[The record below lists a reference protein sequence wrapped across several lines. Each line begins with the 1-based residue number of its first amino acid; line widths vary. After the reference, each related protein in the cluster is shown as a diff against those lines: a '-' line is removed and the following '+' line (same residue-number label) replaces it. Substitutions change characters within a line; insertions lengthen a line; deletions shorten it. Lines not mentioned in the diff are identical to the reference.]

1 MSLIDPTRPAW
12 RVLNPSGFFGPND
25 HLYSEGEEI
34 YYDGEPNEELEPLN
48 EPAMVKL
55 VAYLERL
62 DTLGREA
69 AAKAGKAYAGRPR
82 SLDGGLALATA
93 VQRSDMNLMGRAR
106 DENAVERVAGEAV
119 PETGTVNPRKRGRPS
134 KADKLSHVA

>member
-1 MSLIDPTRPAW
+1 MSLIDPDRPAW

-25 HLYSEGEEI
+25 HLYAEGEEI
-34 YYDGEPNEELEPLN
+34 YFDGEPNEEFEPLN
-48 EPAMVKL
+48 EAAKVKL

-62 DTLGREA
+62 DALGRES

-93 VQRSDMNLMGRAR
+93 IQRADMNLMGKTR
-106 DENAVERVAGEAV
+106 DSEAVERVTSESI
-119 PETGTVNPRKRGRPS
+119 PETSGKKRGRPRKDS
-134 KADKLSHVA
+134 LSIHA